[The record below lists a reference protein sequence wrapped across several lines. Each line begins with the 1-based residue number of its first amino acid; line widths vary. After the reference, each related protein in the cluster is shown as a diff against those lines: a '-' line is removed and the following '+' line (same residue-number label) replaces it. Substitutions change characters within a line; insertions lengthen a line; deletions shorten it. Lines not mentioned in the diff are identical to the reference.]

1 VSGETHLKELD
12 ETREDEKKS
21 VLEIVSA
28 KIQKLF
34 SPRLPAYPPVVP
46 TPIPPA
52 HHASLSCFLLCA
64 APSLSFHSH
73 FPSDR
78 IPRHHRYLR
87 STVARSGGRAHGAS
101 RDGCVLLRFSPPG
114 AWGSTSSSTVC
125 FDPRPPGRIQGA
137 GGGQPQCAAAGGP
150 GSRRGPR
157 GWPRPLPC
165 AWARQRRSSLRR
177 GWVGGGVC
185 RGLPDAILADAAPL
199 TVWRVASQRPGELPR
214 RPVPRTLSS
223 ARLWSHPFH

>member
-1 VSGETHLKELD
+1 LFPPKSKNFSHRASPLTHPLYPHQSRPPI
-12 ETREDEKKS
+12 T
-21 VLEIVSA
+21 
-28 KIQKLF
+28 
-34 SPRLPAYPPVVP
+34 PR
-46 TPIPPA
+46 
-52 HHASLSCFLLCA
+52 
-64 APSLSFHSH
+64 
-73 FPSDR
+73 FP
-78 IPRHHRYLR
+78 
-87 STVARSGGRAHGAS
+87 
-101 RDGCVLLRFSPPG
+101 
-114 AWGSTSSSTVC
+114 VC
-125 FDPRPPGRIQGA
+125 FDPRPPGHRQGA